1 MSDLPFHLTVQ
12 GKRFFEGTLPALIA
26 ELARLNELL
35 ARVVAEL
42 EARKQE

>member
-1 MSDLPFHLTVQ
+1 MNDIPFHLTVQ

-35 ARVVAEL
+35 AQVVAEI
-42 EARKQE
+42 EAKKKE

>member
-1 MSDLPFHLTVQ
+1 MSDIPFHLTVQ

-35 ARVVAEL
+35 AKVVAEI
-42 EARKQE
+42 EAKKRE